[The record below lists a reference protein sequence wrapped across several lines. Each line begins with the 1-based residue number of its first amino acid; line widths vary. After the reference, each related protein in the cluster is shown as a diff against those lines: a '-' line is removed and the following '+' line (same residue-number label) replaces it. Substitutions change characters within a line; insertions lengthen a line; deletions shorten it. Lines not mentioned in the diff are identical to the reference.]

1 MSDERLDELIAAYAL
16 GALDADE
23 AATVERALVDD
34 PDAAAA
40 FDAYLE
46 TAAALATGDEPAPAA
61 LWARIADET
70 RPAEI
75 VPLRR
80 PSRVLAAMSA
90 AAVAVVAVLG
100 IALFLQRSELSDLR
114 SDPLTAAVDA
124 ARGEEGTLVVALT
137 GEVNAEVVLGRDG
150 VGYLVSEDLPPLSSE
165 STYQLWAIVD
175 DRVISAGVL
184 GSAPSVAPF
193 NVDGAAAVDGFALT
207 IEVRGGVVSSEH
219 APVSLGLV
227 EA

>member
-1 MSDERLDELIAAYAL
+1 MVSENKRH
-16 GALDADE
+16 
-23 AATVERALVDD
+23 
-34 PDAAAA
+34 
-40 FDAYLE
+40 
-46 TAAALATGDEPAPAA
+46 
-61 LWARIADET
+61 ARIRKKAQWKSPRGGRWRVWESRLAKQ
-70 RPAEI
+70 RPIQGNA
-75 VPLRR
+75 
-80 PSRVLAAMSA
+80 
-90 AAVAVVAVLG
+90 
-100 IALFLQRSELSDLR
+100 
-114 SDPLTAAVDA
+114 
-124 ARGEEGTLVVALT
+124 GEEGTLVVALT

-150 VGYLVSEDLPPLSSE
+150 VGYLVSEDLPPLSSQ

-219 APVSLGLV
+219 APVSIGLV

>member
-1 MSDERLDELIAAYAL
+1 MSDERLDELMAAYAL

-23 AATVERALVDD
+23 AAVAERALADD
-34 PDAAAA
+34 RDAAMA

-46 TAAALATGDEPAPAA
+46 TVAALGADDAPAPAA
-61 LWARIADET
+61 LWERIADET
-70 RPAEI
+70 RPAQV
-75 VPLRR
+75 VPMRR
-80 PSRVLAAMSA
+80 PSRFFAAMSV

-100 IALFLQRSELSDLR
+100 ISLFLQRSELSDLR
-114 SDPLTAAVDA
+114 SDPLAAAVDA
-124 ARGEEGTLVVALT
+124 TRDQDGTLVVALT
-137 GEVNAEVVLGRDG
+137 GDVNAEVVLGRDG

-184 GSAPSVAPF
+184 GSAPTVAPF

-207 IEVRGGVVSSEH
+207 IEVRGGVVSSEQ
-219 APVSLGLV
+219 APVSLGLI

>member
-1 MSDERLDELIAAYAL
+1 MSDERLDELMAAYAL

-23 AATVERALVDD
+23 AAAAERALVDD
-34 PDAAAA
+34 RDAAMA

-46 TAAALATGDEPAPAA
+46 TVAALGADDAPAPAA
-61 LWARIADET
+61 LWERIADET
-70 RPAEI
+70 RPAQV
-75 VPLRR
+75 VPMRR
-80 PSRVLAAMSA
+80 PSRFFAAMSV

-100 IALFLQRSELSDLR
+100 ISLFLQRSELSDLR
-114 SDPLTAAVDA
+114 SDPLAAAVDA
-124 ARGEEGTLVVALT
+124 TRDQDGTLVVALT
-137 GEVNAEVVLGRDG
+137 GDVNAEVVLGRDG

-184 GSAPSVAPF
+184 GSAPTVAPF

-207 IEVRGGVVSSEH
+207 IEVRGGVVSSEQ
-219 APVSLGLV
+219 APVSLGLI

>member
-16 GALDADE
+16 GALDAGE
-23 AATVERALVDD
+23 ARVVARALLED

-46 TAAALATGDEPAPAA
+46 TAAALGADDTAPPGP
-61 LWARIADET
+61 LWDRIARDT

-75 VPLRR
+75 VGLGR
-80 PSRVLAAMSA
+80 PSRFLAGLSV
-90 AAVAVVAVLG
+90 AAVAIVAVLG
-100 IALFLQRSELSDLR
+100 IALFLQRSELADLR
-114 SDPLTAAVDA
+114 DDPLAAAVNA
-124 ARGEEGTLVVALT
+124 ARGHDGTLVVALT

-150 VGYLVSEDLPPLSSE
+150 AGYVVSEDLPPLSSE
-165 STYQLWAIVD
+165 STYQLWAIVG

-184 GSAPSVAPF
+184 GSAPTVAPF
-193 NVDGAAAVDGFALT
+193 HVDEAAGVDGFALT
-207 IEVRGGVVSSEH
+207 IEVRGGVVSSEQ

-227 EA
+227 GA